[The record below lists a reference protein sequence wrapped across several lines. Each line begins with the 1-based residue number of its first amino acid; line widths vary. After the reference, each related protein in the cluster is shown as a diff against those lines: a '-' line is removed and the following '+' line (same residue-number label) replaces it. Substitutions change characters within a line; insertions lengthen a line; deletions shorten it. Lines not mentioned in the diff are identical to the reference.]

1 MLNIIKN
8 LLPAFE
14 TEPTHLEQS
23 GTLYDL
29 TGYLEVRPG
38 ICIGPVSV
46 RTLYVICD
54 KTYLPLLE
62 LIPDMCILYIT
73 SDRNDPL
80 FSDGNH
86 PPCTILTVE
95 SNDPE
100 RIIEKLQDFFRKANG
115 LGHWSDTM
123 LSILFFEGGIPA
135 IVEHAYTLF
144 LNPIYLLNP
153 DYRLTAYAPENTQ
166 DLDPIGTEIVQ
177 NGGFSQKEF
186 SIMNRNHALRE
197 MIDSRIPVIVNIKE
211 SPYRMI
217 VSRIDPEQDLG
228 HFVIV
233 EKNRSFDDLD
243 MKFATVLQLSINQQ
257 MKKDQFIR
265 STRKQNEAYH
275 HEFFL
280 KDVLDGK
287 ISIGTRY
294 QEYSEL
300 IREDF
305 TGELMC
311 LVIELARSSSLVN
324 AVHLRTLFEVKYSNA
339 NSVMYN
345 NTIVVVFCFP
355 PNRSL
360 HQEAIRDFESTCK
373 EYGIYAGLSSP
384 FDNILEL
391 KAYYDQAM
399 LAISLGYAESLSPT
413 LFLYQDYY
421 LKHLAKVFKDHESV
435 EAFLDP
441 SMKKLFQYDKSHGTE
456 LSKALYYYLV
466 YERNAAEAARALFIH
481 RNTLLYHL
489 KKIDSIVSIHY
500 DNYLERQ
507 RIMISYEMITGIIP
521 ETPASA
527 PEQIVKKRPTSQQNP
542 ALDPI
547 SEKILHM
554 LREDP
559 GISQRKIAAS
569 VGTTHAAIRYHMDQL
584 QKSGI
589 ITRVGSARSGQ
600 WVMSQGDGSSDSFF
614 SQNESEEPSP

>member
-8 LLPAFE
+8 LLPAFD
-14 TEPTHLEQS
+14 TEPTRLEQS

-29 TGYLEVRPG
+29 TGYLEVRPD

-73 SDRNDPL
+73 SDRKEPL
-80 FSDGNH
+80 FSDENH

-95 SNDPE
+95 SSAPAQV
-100 RIIEKLQDFFRKANG
+100 IEKLQDFFREANG

-123 LSILFFEGGIPA
+123 LSILFFEGGIQA

-144 LNPIYLLNP
+144 LNPIYILNP
-153 DYRLTAYAPENTQ
+153 DFRLITYAPDSID
-166 DLDPIGTEIVQ
+166 DLDPIGSRIAQ
-177 NGGFSQKEF
+177 NGGFSQEEF
-186 SIMNRNHALRE
+186 SIMNRNHALRKMLE
-197 MIDSRIPVIVNIKE
+197 SPIPIIVKIKE

-217 VSRIDPEQDLG
+217 VSRIDPEKNMG

-243 MKFATVLQLSINQQ
+243 MKFATVLQLSLNQQ
-257 MKKDQFIR
+257 MKKDQFVR
-265 STRKQNEAYH
+265 NTRRNNEAYH

-305 TGELMC
+305 SGELMC

-324 AVHLRTLFEVKYSNA
+324 AVHLRTLFEVKYPNA

-360 HQEAIRDFESTCK
+360 HQEAILDFEATCK

-399 LAISLGYAESLSPT
+399 LAISLGYAESISPSV
-413 LFLYQDYY
+413 FLYQDYY

-441 SMKKLFQYDKSHGTE
+441 SMKKLFQYDKAHGTD

-500 DNYLERQ
+500 DNYMERQ
-507 RIMISYEMITGIIP
+507 RIMISYEMITGAIP
-521 ETPASA
+521 NESASVPKQILKKEPAS
-527 PEQIVKKRPTSQQNP
+527 QHNSV
-542 ALDPI
+542 LDPV
-547 SEKILHM
+547 SEKILQM

-559 GISQRKIAAS
+559 CLSQRKIAAS
-569 VGTTHAAIRYHMDQL
+569 VGMTHAAIRYHMDQL
-584 QKSGI
+584 QKTGM

-600 WVMSQGDGSSDSFF
+600 WVIHEAHKEDTL
-614 SQNESEEPSP
+614 

>member
-1 MLNIIKN
+1 MLNTIRN
-8 LLPAFE
+8 LLPTFN
-14 TEPTHLEQS
+14 TEPTHLKEH

-29 TGYLEVRPG
+29 TGYLEVTPDVY
-38 ICIGPVSV
+38 IGSVSV
-46 RTLYVICD
+46 RTLYVIRD
-54 KTYLPLLE
+54 KSYLSLMN

-73 SDRNDPL
+73 TDIQNSL
-80 FSDGNH
+80 FPDEKQT
-86 PPCTILTVE
+86 PYTILTVE
-95 SNDPE
+95 SAKPE
-100 RIIEKLQDFFRKANG
+100 RIIGKLQDFFRETNG

-123 LSILFFEGGIPA
+123 LSILFFEGGTKE
-135 IVEHAYTLF
+135 IVKHAYTLF
-144 LNPIYLLNP
+144 LNPIYILNP
-153 DYRLTAYAPENTQ
+153 DYRLITYAPDNIGEF
-166 DLDPIGTEIVQ
+166 DLIGANIVR
-177 NGGFSQKEF
+177 NGGCSQEEF
-186 SIMNRNHALRE
+186 SIINRNHAFKE
-197 MIDSRIPVIVNIKE
+197 MQNSRIPVITTIRE

-217 VSRIDPEQDLG
+217 VSRIDPEKDMG

-233 EKNRSFDDLD
+233 EKNRRFDDLD

-265 STRKQNEAYH
+265 STRRQTEAYH

-305 TGELMC
+305 SGELMC

-324 AVHLRTLFEVKYSNA
+324 AVHLRTLFEVKYPNA

-345 NTIVVVFCFP
+345 NTIVVVFCFL

-360 HQEAIRDFESTCK
+360 HQEAILDFEATCK

-384 FDNILEL
+384 FENILEL

-399 LAISLGYAESLSPT
+399 LAISLGYAESLNPT
-413 LFLYQDYY
+413 VFLYQDYY

-441 SMKKLFQYDKSHGTE
+441 SMKKLFQYDKVHGTD
-456 LSKALYYYLV
+456 LLKALYYYLV
-466 YERNAAEAARALFIH
+466 YERNVAEAARALFIH

-500 DNYLERQ
+500 DNYMERQ
-507 RIMISYEMITGIIP
+507 RIMISYEMIAGAIP
-521 ETPASA
+521 NESASVPKQILKKEPAS
-527 PEQIVKKRPTSQQNP
+527 QHNSV
-542 ALDPI
+542 LDPV
-547 SEKILHM
+547 SEKILQM

-559 GISQRKIAAS
+559 CLSQRKIAAS
-569 VGTTHAAIRYHMDQL
+569 VGMTHAAIRYHMDQL
-584 QKSGI
+584 QKSGM
-589 ITRVGSARSGQ
+589 ITHVGSARSGH
-600 WVMSQGDGSSDSFF
+600 WIIHEAHKEDTF
-614 SQNESEEPSP
+614 